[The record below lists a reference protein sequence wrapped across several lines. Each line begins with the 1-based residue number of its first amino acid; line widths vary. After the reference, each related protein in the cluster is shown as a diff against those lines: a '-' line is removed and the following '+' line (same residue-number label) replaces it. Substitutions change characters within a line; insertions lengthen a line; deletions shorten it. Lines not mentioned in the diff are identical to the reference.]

1 MQDAAGCRGRERTF
15 RNDIKLKG
23 RKDFFSSSSK
33 LLSTEAFLSFSRRRS
48 VRIVFFLSLSLSRAL
63 LRVNALTPGAPVDF
77 VRPAAEDHRGLF
89 SLLRPRPEALL
100 TERQQEGS
108 EHSSSREAD
117 RVTLCEEPLW

>member
-1 MQDAAGCRGRERTF
+1 MRPPPKKKKRPKRRIFHFCFVLFVQDAAGCRGRERTF

-63 LRVNALTPGAPVDF
+63 LRVNALTHD
-77 VRPAAEDHRGLF
+77 
-89 SLLRPRPEALL
+89 
-100 TERQQEGS
+100 
-108 EHSSSREAD
+108 SR
-117 RVTLCEEPLW
+117 